1 MCLQGKVLV
10 VTGGT
15 GALGRVVTPL
25 LSHAGGKV
33 IMIDRSSPLH
43 GQSNQRG
50 FAADVTDETDVSRVV
65 NDVIKREGRLD
76 VLINLVG
83 GFASGH
89 ATETDLTVWQN
100 MLTLNVTAA
109 FVLSK
114 AVIPHMVA
122 QKAGRIIHIAA
133 KAAIDPFPGAAAYI
147 ISKASLVSLIQVLA
161 LELSDTG
168 VTVNGIL
175 PSTIDTP
182 ANRTSMPTADPSKW
196 VRPESIAQILVFL
209 ASDRADQINGAL
221 IPVG

>member
-33 IMIDRSSPLH
+33 IVIDRSSPLH

-114 AVIPHMVA
+114 AVIPHMVER
-122 QKAGRIIHIAA
+122 KAGRIIHIAA

-161 LELSDTG
+161 LELSETG

-182 ANRTSMPTADPSKW
+182 ANRTSMLTADPSKW

>member
-1 MCLQGKVLV
+1 VCLQGKVLV

-25 LSHAGGKV
+25 LSHAGGTV

>member
-33 IMIDRSSPLH
+33 IVIDRSSPLH

>member
-33 IMIDRSSPLH
+33 IVIDRSSPLH
-43 GQSNQRG
+43 EQPNQRG
-50 FAADVTDETDVSRVV
+50 FAADATDEIGVSRVV

-100 MLTLNVTAA
+100 MFTLNVTAA

-182 ANRTSMPTADPSKW
+182 ANRTSMLTADPSKW

>member
-33 IMIDRSSPLH
+33 IVIDRSSPLH

-50 FAADVTDETDVSRVV
+50 FAADVTDEIDVSRVV

-182 ANRTSMPTADPSKW
+182 ANRTSMLTADPSKW

>member
-33 IMIDRSSPLH
+33 IVIDRSSPLH

-109 FVLSK
+109 FVLSR

-133 KAAIDPFPGAAAYI
+133 RAAVDPFPGAAAYI
-147 ISKASLVSLIQVLA
+147 VSKAALVSLIQVLA
-161 LELSDTG
+161 LELGDTG
-168 VTVNGIL
+168 VTVNGVL
-175 PSTIDTP
+175 PTTIDTP
-182 ANRTSMPTADPSKW
+182 ANRMSMPMADPSKW
-196 VRPESIAQILVFL
+196 ARPESIAQTLVFL
-209 ASDRADQINGAL
+209 ASDKADQINGAL